1 MHALQPV
8 DGRNRAMTSCALARR
23 FAASLMLWTVASA
36 TAQPQPGGSA
46 QAAYRLCDARA
57 FVAMNIARTY
67 LLEGRNKE
75 LVLDAV
81 KNHAWGQAMAQALF
95 RRDETGELKHH
106 AEFATDIL
114 YQCAIHEGV
123 TVGAPKSTAQ
133 VCLARSDIAF
143 YLHADRSR
151 GLVRQEAV
159 ARTTARLTPRAL
171 YPTALVN
178 AVAEAVYAP
187 AELPELR
194 QLAGK
199 VVWACINSK
208 PAPASA
214 VAR

>member
-1 MHALQPV
+1 
-8 DGRNRAMTSCALARR
+8 MTTWAKVRR
-23 FAASLMLWTVASA
+23 FAASLMLLTVASA
-36 TAQPQPGGSA
+36 MAQPQPGGNA
-46 QAAYRLCDARA
+46 QAAFRLCDARA

-67 LLEGRNKE
+67 LLEGRNKDQ
-75 LVLDAV
+75 VLAYV
-81 KNHAWGQAMAQALF
+81 KDNQWGQAMARELF
-95 RRDETGELKHH
+95 RRDEAGALKHH

-114 YQCAIHEGV
+114 YQCAIQEGV
-123 TVGAPKSTAQ
+123 TVGVPKSTAQ

-143 YLHADRSR
+143 HLHADRSQ

-171 YPTALVN
+171 YPTSLVN
-178 AVAEAVYAP
+178 AVADAVFSP

-194 QLAGK
+194 KISGQ

-214 VAR
+214 ASR